1 MRYAIIMNPVS
12 GKTTIDE
19 KRDSVAKAA
28 AILDAETH
36 GLDTGTT
43 GEFRQ
48 CAQELTGHC
57 DVLVVAGGDGTF
69 HDVINSIDT
78 ARTPVAFLPLGSGN
92 AMGHA
97 LGYER
102 NLADIAVRIRDGH
115 IHEYDLIDCD
125 AKRRAFMA
133 SMGVEGTVI
142 RLRHQYRAQGATGF
156 KVYFRAVLD
165 AYFRKHR
172 RANGRLTADG
182 TVLKIKDLLSLMVV
196 KEPYYGFGMKVVPRA
211 RFDDGKLHVLCV
223 NGGLFKAVI
232 GGVTAFTI
240 GNRIGQYLT
249 GRELTA
255 QFSRPLALQIDG
267 DEGWAASTFSFRV
280 LPGALKIKC

>member
-1 MRYAIIMNPVS
+1 MRYAIIVNPVS
-12 GKTTIDE
+12 GKTTVDE
-19 KRDSVAKAA
+19 KRYSIAKAA

-43 GEFRQ
+43 DEFRQ
-48 CAQELTGHC
+48 CVQELTGHC

-97 LGYER
+97 LGYKR
-102 NLADIAVRIRDGH
+102 NLADIAVRIREGH
-115 IHEYDLIDCD
+115 IRDYDLIDCD

-133 SMGVEGTVI
+133 SMGVDGTVI
-142 RLRHQYRAQGATGF
+142 HLRHQYRVQGATGF
-156 KVYFRAVLD
+156 KTYFRAVLD
-165 AYFRKHR
+165 AYFRKHSR
-172 RANGRLTADG
+172 VNGKVTIDG
-182 TVLKIKDLLSLMVV
+182 TVLAVRNLLSLMVV

-211 RFDDGKLHVLCV
+211 RFDDRKLHVLCV
-223 NGGLFKAVI
+223 NSGLFRAVI

-240 GNRIGQYLT
+240 GNRIGRYLT

-255 QFSRPLALQIDG
+255 RFNGPLALQIDG
-267 DEGWAASTFSFRV
+267 NEGWVANAFSFRA
-280 LPGALKIKC
+280 LPRALKIKC